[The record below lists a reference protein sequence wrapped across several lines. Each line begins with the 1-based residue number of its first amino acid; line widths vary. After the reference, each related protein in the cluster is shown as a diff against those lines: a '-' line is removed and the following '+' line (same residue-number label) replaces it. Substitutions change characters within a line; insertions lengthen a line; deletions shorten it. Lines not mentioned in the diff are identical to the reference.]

1 MHFLHSLAI
10 CALMLAATHLR
21 AQEIPEDIRI
31 LVPLTAGSSLDARAR
46 IIADAIG
53 KRLKRRVIVENRA
66 GAGGTLGTSMVARSR
81 PDGSILLF
89 NNNSHVIS
97 PHIYADIG
105 YDPIKDFVPVA
116 QAYVSGLVLVAHPD
130 FGVNSLKELVAKARN
145 SPQPPSYASSGT
157 GGVPHLAMELFLSS
171 AGIKLLHIPYKGDGQ
186 ALTDVLAG
194 RVPLLMSGYQVVLP
208 HIQSGRLRALAITSR
223 TRVAILPDVPTIAQS
238 GYPDYV
244 LDAWAG
250 FFAPV
255 GTPAAVVA
263 KLNREIAA
271 ALATPALRELLAATG
286 AQTVGTPPG
295 AFADY
300 VVQEWRTY
308 GKLVRELQLKAQ

>member
-105 YDPIKDFVPVA
+105 YDPIRDFVPVA
-116 QAYVSGLVLVAHPD
+116 QAYVSGLVLVAHPCW
-130 FGVNSLKELVAKARN
+130 G
-145 SPQPPSYASSGT
+145 
-157 GGVPHLAMELFLSS
+157 LA
-171 AGIKLLHIPYKGDGQ
+171 YW
-186 ALTDVLAG
+186 
-194 RVPLLMSGYQVVLP
+194 
-208 HIQSGRLRALAITSR
+208 LRDR
-223 TRVAILPDVPTIAQS
+223 
-238 GYPDYV
+238 
-244 LDAWAG
+244 
-250 FFAPV
+250 
-255 GTPAAVVA
+255 
-263 KLNREIAA
+263 
-271 ALATPALRELLAATG
+271 
-286 AQTVGTPPG
+286 
-295 AFADY
+295 
-300 VVQEWRTY
+300 
-308 GKLVRELQLKAQ
+308 